1 MSAKIQVN
9 QPTLIPEAIKAE
21 IQSRLNVKILNDTPL
36 HGGDINS
43 AARLDLDNDSSVF
56 IKWNTDTPSDM
67 FSSEAEGLELLATAD
82 CGLHIPAV
90 ILQSEQFLVI
100 EFIEES
106 PTGDSFDFG
115 VQLAQMHK
123 KSNELFGLQE
133 SNYIGRL
140 SQSNKYHPDWL
151 EFFFRERLEPQ
162 VKMAIDSGKL
172 EPGLGAIFDRVM
184 NYTYIRF
191 PEEPPALLHGDLWA
205 GNYMFTTD
213 GKTSIY
219 DPAVY
224 FGHREM
230 DLAMTHLFGGF
241 EPEFYHGY
249 MKEYPLEE
257 GYEER
262 FKLCNLYPIL
272 VHANLF
278 GGSYTRKAETLLRQ
292 FF

>member
-1 MSAKIQVN
+1 M
-9 QPTLIPEAIKAE
+9 LPEAIAAE
-21 IQSRLNVKILNDTPL
+21 IQSRLNVQILKVTPL

-43 AARLDLDNDSSVF
+43 AACIELDNGEKTF
-56 IKWNTDTPSDM
+56 IKWNLNTPSEM
-67 FSSEAEGLELLATAD
+67 FETEADGLELLATAESD
-82 CGLHIPAV
+82 LIIPEV
-90 ILQSEQFLVI
+90 KLLGDQFLMM
-100 EFIEES
+100 EFIQEE
-106 PTGDSFDFG
+106 PTGNSFEFG
-115 VQLAQMHK
+115 VQLAKLHRR
-123 KSNELFGLQE
+123 SNELFGLQD

-140 SQSNKYHPDWL
+140 KQSNKYHPEWL

-162 VKMAIDSGKL
+162 VKMAVDSGKL
-172 EPGLGAIFDRVM
+172 DSSLMEVFDRVM
-184 NYTYIRF
+184 NYTYIIF
-191 PEEPPALLHGDLWA
+191 PEEPPALVHGDLWA

-230 DLAMTHLFGGF
+230 DIAMTKLFGGF
-241 EPEFYHGY
+241 EEDFYHGY
-249 MKEYPLEE
+249 NEEYPLEK

-262 FKLCNLYPIL
+262 LMLCNLYPIL

-278 GGSYTRKAETLLRQ
+278 GGSYSRKAETLLRR